1 MRTDDNNPLQR
12 TLKLAESLEGSIRN
26 RGIHAS
32 AIIIAPD
39 DIINYIPVCTS
50 KDADL
55 LVTQFDG
62 SIIENAGMLKMDF
75 RFKTLTI
82 LRDAVRLIEKI
93 HGIKNDLD
101 SIPLDDKK
109 NI

>member
-1 MRTDDNNPLQR
+1 LQR

-32 AIIIAPD
+32 AVIIAPD

-75 RFKTLTI
+75 LGLKTLTI
-82 LRDAVRLIEKI
+82 CVMQ
-93 HGIKNDLD
+93 LD
-101 SIPLDDKK
+101 
-109 NI
+109 